1 MRTKKDWSYFEFE
14 VGKYEPYFFASEEEK
29 KMFIPYKPNTKKL
42 EWFVFERDFNEKEI
56 RPLNVFEGSHK
67 FLVGLL
73 QAKKKYKNDYL
84 KFAQAVRDSLQYAYW
99 SKCEWETIITSW
111 PPYVDGEEID
121 RLSKEKD
128 ECIKERSVFYR
139 TDVNLLIGYKIDVFT
154 QVMLNWDRFID
165 YVWNNKHLIT
175 ERKLGLVK

>member
-1 MRTKKDWSYFEFE
+1 
-14 VGKYEPYFFASEEEK
+14 
-29 KMFIPYKPNTKKL
+29 MFIPYKPNTKKL
-42 EWFVFERDFNEKEI
+42 EWFVFQRDFNEKEI
-56 RPLNVFEGSHK
+56 RPLNVFEGSYK
-67 FLVGLL
+67 FLVDLL
-73 QAKKKYKNDYL
+73 QAKKNYKNDYL

-128 ECIKERSVFYR
+128 ECIKEHSVFYR

-175 ERKLGLVK
+175 KRKLGLVK